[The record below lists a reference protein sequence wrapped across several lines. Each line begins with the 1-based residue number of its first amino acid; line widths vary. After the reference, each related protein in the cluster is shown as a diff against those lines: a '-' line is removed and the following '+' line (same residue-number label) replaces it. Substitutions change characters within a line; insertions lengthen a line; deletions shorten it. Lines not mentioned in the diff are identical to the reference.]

1 MWQMEFGRCDKYL
14 LCLQAL
20 GSFHRAIRLLQN
32 SSAIRISDTRL
43 LSPEYLATYQ
53 TSPQGVT
60 LPSNTQAAVLDIS
73 FTYIDDNGGMHHH

>member
-1 MWQMEFGRCDKYL
+1 M
-14 LCLQAL
+14 QAL
-20 GSFHRAIRLLQN
+20 GSFHGAIRLLQN

-60 LPSNTQAAVLDIS
+60 LPSNSTAAELNIYI
-73 FTYIDDNGGMHHH
+73 TNIDDDSMHDH